1 MATAHTLDHGDEAYD
16 AHVLQLDR
24 AVYVWLGRGGG
35 GAREFG
41 ALCAAVPPLAGAA
54 TAGAA
59 AAAQP
64 ACSNLL
70 GDSAPLEDV
79 AGRLSRRL
87 GKLVLLASALGSAG
101 GSGALVTGDTAWLEA
116 ALLAVL
122 QGRQGGREGGAPAQ
136 PAVR

>member
-54 TAGAA
+54 AGAA